1 MQIQKERNENSEKRD
16 RDKKSRV
23 QNNKFHELQK
33 NSICFTLSRFNASF

>member
-1 MQIQKERNENSEKRD
+1 MQIQKERNENSEKRE

-33 NSICFTLSRFNASF
+33 KFNLFHFVSI